1 MTRRFVLFVTTSLF
15 LALPALGESPSEEKP
30 ALPPYL
36 ADRGQGIPTSLF
48 GTYVS
53 DGQWLLYSFY
63 EYTSTSQFE
72 YKPSELGFPGERD
85 FLGRLREREA
95 LLFVAY
101 GISDRLAVEVEGAL
115 STHASFRKD
124 PDDLSGVPDR
134 LRESGLGDVEA
145 QARWRW
151 LAETAHRPELFSFF
165 EVGFP
170 LQKNEQLI
178 GLQDWEFALG
188 VGVIKGHPWG
198 TLTGR
203 LALAYDGEDSNFDLG
218 EYAVEYLKRVSPVW
232 RFVGALEGESDEV
245 QAILEAQAR
254 LGRHVLLKLNSG
266 FGITA
271 KTPDLAPEVGVLFS
285 F

>member
-1 MTRRFVLFVTTSLF
+1 MIRRLLLWSAASLA
-15 LALPALGESPSEEKP
+15 LALPALAEPPSEEQP
-30 ALPPYL
+30 SLPPYL
-36 ADRGQGIPTSLF
+36 ADRGLGIPTSLL

-63 EYTSTSQFE
+63 EYTSTSRFE

-101 GISDRLAVEVEGAL
+101 GISDRLAIEVEGAL
-115 STHASFRKD
+115 SNHTSFRKD
-124 PDDLSGVPDR
+124 PVDTSGVPDR
-134 LRESGLGDVEA
+134 LSESGLGDVEA

-151 LAETAHRPELFSFF
+151 LAETAHRPEIYSFF

-170 LQKNEQLI
+170 LQKNKDLI
-178 GLQDWEFALG
+178 GVQDWEYELG

-232 RFVGALEGESDEV
+232 RFVGALEGESDEL
-245 QAILEAQAR
+245 QAILEAQAH

-271 KTPDLAPEVGVLFS
+271 KAPDLAPEVGVLFS